1 MKKLSSALIKLIYV
15 FLFKLLEQE
24 SAVRVAELLILKGAN
39 VNAVD
44 KNLKSILYLAIE
56 NGIEFNNNS
65 TEILIITNALH

>member
-1 MKKLSSALIKLIYV
+1 MKKLSSASIKLIYV

-56 NGIEFNNNS
+56 NGIEFNNNP
-65 TEILIITNALH
+65 TES